1 MAKEGFLGKNEEPSE
16 DEVDDMMD
24 IVDEADEEMDEAGC
38 LVYEADRSFIATRTQ
53 ELPCY

>member
-1 MAKEGFLGKNEEPSE
+1 MAKEGLLGENEELSE

-24 IVDEADEEMDEAGC
+24 IVDEAD
-38 LVYEADRSFIATRTQ
+38 RSFFATRTQ